1 VGQDADLDNKGVIFP
16 DYFSFTVFK
25 TMVSGKI
32 DIHTHSHE
40 QSAVGGSDLF
50 YGSLFLKGIKTLI
63 DRKNIGINI
72 ISI

>member
-1 VGQDADLDNKGVIFP
+1 
-16 DYFSFTVFK
+16 
-25 TMVSGKI
+25 MVSGKI